1 VKRFEKELEDFEA
14 AQKLERDLEK
24 KLQEERERQQRE
36 KNKGQ
41 DLGRGREIKFF

>member
-1 VKRFEKELEDFEA
+1 MKRFEKELEDFEA

-24 KLQEERERQQRE
+24 KLQEERERQERE
-36 KNKGQ
+36 KNKGR